1 MESKE
6 DAEYRLRLAEGFL
19 KEAEN
24 LYRLSIWRASVGSSQ
39 LSVENSAKAVM
50 SLFRPVVRAHDL
62 AEALLDLE
70 EYMNTE
76 EEREALERLAECTRL
91 LGLREHILVD
101 YGDEVTHT
109 TPWEI
114 YNEERARRSLKIAEK
129 AFNIASEIL
138 GRFK

>member
-24 LYRLSIWRASVGSSQ
+24 FYRLSIWRASVGSSQ